1 MKIYSHDDRFMV
13 WQVKQWLDENA
24 VPCFI
29 KNEFA
34 SGAMGE
40 LAPLDCHPE
49 VWLADNSWQSRAQS
63 LIEQMAF
70 NQHRPQDEWICA
82 NCAEQNDASF
92 EVCWQC
98 GCDPEKSVESS

>member
-1 MKIYSHDDRFMV
+1 MKIYSHDDRFML
-13 WQVKQWLDENA
+13 WQVKQWLEENG

-40 LAPLDCHPE
+40 LAPLDCQPE
-49 VWLADNSWQSRAQS
+49 VWLVDDSWQARAHN
-63 LIEQMAF
+63 LIEQLAF
-70 NQHRPQDEWICA
+70 NQRPCRQEWICPA
-82 NCAEQNDASF
+82 CAESNARSF

-98 GCDPEKSVESS
+98 GCEAEKFA